1 MTPRTARLLQ
11 HWRHYN
17 FNDVRPFFCEIEAV
31 EVAIWL
37 TEVAPKL
44 GKVGKKFET
53 YLEDANREANPE
65 LMRLALK
72 LSVGTASVDLAF
84 ERYAETAAL
93 NILRCTGDLEVIA
106 LK

>member
-1 MTPRTARLLQ
+1 
-11 HWRHYN
+11 
-17 FNDVRPFFCEIEAV
+17 
-31 EVAIWL
+31 
-37 TEVAPKL
+37 
-44 GKVGKKFET
+44 
-53 YLEDANREANPE
+53 
-65 LMRLALK
+65 MRLALK